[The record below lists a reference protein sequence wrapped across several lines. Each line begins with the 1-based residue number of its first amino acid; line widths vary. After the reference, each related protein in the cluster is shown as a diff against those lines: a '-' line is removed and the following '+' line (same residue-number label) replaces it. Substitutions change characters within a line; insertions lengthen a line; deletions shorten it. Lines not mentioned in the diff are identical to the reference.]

1 MWLHAMVARSNRSV
15 RAFFVAVG
23 AVMGVAAF
31 PSCAHTGYPLGTENA
46 RPLVLDDAER
56 DLACPK
62 DDIRVKELWG
72 GLWEAVGC
80 GQKMRYTSNC
90 DSIRCEVHPEGE
102 AAVPFRDRPEP
113 QEMPR

>member
-1 MWLHAMVARSNRSV
+1 MATRGAASV
-15 RAFFVAVG
+15 RVFFFA
-23 AVMGVAAF
+23 MGLIAMMF
-31 PSCAHTGYPLGTENA
+31 PASGGCAHTGYPLGTENA
-46 RPLVLDDAER
+46 RPLVMDDAER
-56 DLACPK
+56 DLDCPK